1 MFSVNK
7 KSLQSNILWTV
18 DDDNSLIVY
27 ENKKKMVHNNFHKT
41 LKKNLKYLEEKIIYD
56 SNGSFFDPLGIVFD
70 KKGIYFKIKV
80 NASRG
85 PIIMLL
91 ELV

>member
-1 MFSVNK
+1 
-7 KSLQSNILWTV
+7 
-18 DDDNSLIVY
+18 
-27 ENKKKMVHNNFHKT
+27 MVHNNFHKT

-70 KKGIYFKIKV
+70 KRDVYFKIKV

-85 PIIMLL
+85 PIIMLV
-91 ELV
+91 ELK